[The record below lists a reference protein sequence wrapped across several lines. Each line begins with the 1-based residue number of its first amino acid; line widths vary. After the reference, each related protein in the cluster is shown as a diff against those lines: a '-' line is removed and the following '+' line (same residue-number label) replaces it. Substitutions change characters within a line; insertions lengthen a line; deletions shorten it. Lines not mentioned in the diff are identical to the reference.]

1 MKADNTERRRG
12 ARLED
17 AILDAAWAEL
27 VERGYP
33 GLTLE
38 GVARRAGT
46 SRPVL
51 YRRWPSRTAL
61 ATAAL
66 GRHIAQ
72 NPIVVPDLG
81 SVRDEICL
89 LLRRMS
95 DRARPDMI
103 RLVFDMQKDLADRHS
118 NLAEMRTHL
127 RAEIVDSDV
136 MQIILGRAIDR
147 GEIAAARLTPR
158 IVSLPTDLARHEV
171 LMTFEPLS
179 DQAIKQIVDE
189 VFLPLVRPTDLSAIS
204 DPGRDSSP
212 GPDQSL

>member
-1 MKADNTERRRG
+1 
-12 ARLED
+12 LED
-17 AILDAAWAEL
+17 AILHAAWAEL
-27 VERGYP
+27 VERGYA

-38 GVARRAGT
+38 GVAKRAGT

-51 YRRWPSRTAL
+51 HRRWPSRTAL

-81 SVRDEICL
+81 SVRDEVSL
-89 LLRRMS
+89 LLRGMS

-103 RLVFDMQKDLADRHS
+103 RLVFDMQKDLADDNS
-118 NLAEMRTHL
+118 SLADLRTRI
-127 RAEIVDSDV
+127 RAQIVEPD
-136 MQIILGRAIDR
+136 IIQTIIRRAIDR

-158 IVSLPTDLARHEV
+158 ILSLPTDLARHEI

-179 DQAIKQIVDE
+179 DHAISEIVDE
-189 VFLPLVRPTDLSAIS
+189 VFLPLVGPTNQ
-204 DPGRDSSP
+204 RTSS
-212 GPDQSL
+212 

>member
-1 MKADNTERRRG
+1 MKVDKIGRRRG
-12 ARLED
+12 VRLED

-38 GVARRAGT
+38 GVAKRADT

-118 NLAEMRTHL
+118 NLADMRAHL
-127 RAEIVDSDV
+127 KAQIAEPDV
-136 MQIILGRAIDR
+136 MQTILARAIDR
-147 GEIAAARLTPR
+147 GEIAAAHLTPR
-158 IVSLPTDLARHEV
+158 IASLPTDLARHEI

-179 DQAIKQIVDE
+179 DQAIREIVDE
-189 VFLPLVRPTDLSAIS
+189 VFLPLVSPTDQRTCS
-204 DPGRDSSP
+204 
-212 GPDQSL
+212 

>member
-1 MKADNTERRRG
+1 MKADNPERRRG

-38 GVARRAGT
+38 GVAKRAGT

-51 YRRWPSRTAL
+51 YRRWPNRTAL

-66 GRHIAQ
+66 GRHMAQ

-81 SVRDEICL
+81 CVRDESCL
-89 LLRRMS
+89 LLRGLS
-95 DRARPDMI
+95 DLARPDMI
-103 RLVFDMQKDLADRHS
+103 RLVFDMQKDLAETRS
-118 NLAEMRTHL
+118 SLADI
-127 RAEIVDSDV
+127 RAQLKAQIVDSDV

-158 IVSLPTDLARHEV
+158 IVSLPTDLARHEI

-179 DQAIKQIVDE
+179 DQAIQEIVDE
-189 VFLPLVRPTDLSAIS
+189 IFLPLVRPA
-204 DPGRDSSP
+204 
-212 GPDQSL
+212 DQRTATT

>member
-1 MKADNTERRRG
+1 MNADKIERRRG

-38 GVARRAGT
+38 GVAKRAGT

-51 YRRWPSRTAL
+51 HRRWPSRTAL

-72 NPIVVPDLG
+72 HPIVVPDLG

-95 DRARPDMI
+95 ERARPDMI
-103 RLVFDMQKDLADRHS
+103 RLVFDMQKDLADNHS
-118 NLAEMRTHL
+118 SLAVL
-127 RAEIVDSDV
+127 RAN
-136 MQIILGRAIDR
+136 
-147 GEIAAARLTPR
+147 
-158 IVSLPTDLARHEV
+158 
-171 LMTFEPLS
+171 
-179 DQAIKQIVDE
+179 
-189 VFLPLVRPTDLSAIS
+189 
-204 DPGRDSSP
+204 
-212 GPDQSL
+212 

>member
-1 MKADNTERRRG
+1 MKGDNDNVGRRRG
-12 ARLED
+12 TRLED

-38 GVARRAGT
+38 SVAKRAGT

-81 SVRDEICL
+81 DVRDELCL
-89 LLRRMS
+89 LLRRLS
-95 DRARPDMI
+95 DLARPDMI
-103 RLVFDMQKDLADRHS
+103 RLVFDMQRDLADRHS
-118 NLAEMRTHL
+118 SLADVRTRL
-127 RAEIVDSDV
+127 RAEIVDTDI
-136 MQIILGRAIDR
+136 MQTILGRAIDR
-147 GEIAAARLTPR
+147 GEIAAGRLTPR
-158 IVSLPTDLARHEV
+158 ILSLPTDLARHEI
-171 LMTFEPLS
+171 LMTFKPLP
-179 DQAIKQIVDE
+179 DEAIREIVDE
-189 VFLPLVRPTDLSAIS
+189 VFLPLVRPAGQ
-204 DPGRDSSP
+204 PPSS
-212 GPDQSL
+212 

>member
-1 MKADNTERRRG
+1 MKADKIGRRRG
-12 ARLED
+12 VRLQD

-38 GVARRAGT
+38 GVAKRAGT

-95 DRARPDMI
+95 DRARPDVI
-103 RLVFDMQKDLADRHS
+103 RLVFDMQRDLADEHS
-118 NLAEMRTHL
+118 NLADMRAHL
-127 RAEIVDSDV
+127 RAQIVEPDV
-136 MQIILGRAIDR
+136 MQTILGRAIDR

-171 LMTFEPLS
+171 LMTLEPLS
-179 DQAIKQIVDE
+179 DDAINEIVDE
-189 VFLPLVRPTDLSAIS
+189 VFLPLVSPTDQ
-204 DPGRDSSP
+204 RTSS
-212 GPDQSL
+212 

>member
-1 MKADNTERRRG
+1 MEVDKIERRRG
-12 ARLED
+12 IRLED

-38 GVARRAGT
+38 GVAKRAGT

-66 GRHIAQ
+66 GRHMAQ

-89 LLRRMS
+89 LLRGLS
-95 DRARPDMI
+95 NLARPDMI
-103 RLVFDMQKDLADRHS
+103 RLVFDMQKDLAETRS
-118 NLAEMRTHL
+118 SLADIRAQL
-127 RAEIVDSDV
+127 KAEIVDSDV
-136 MQIILGRAIDR
+136 MQIILGRAIER

-158 IVSLPTDLARHEV
+158 IVSLPTDLARHEI
-171 LMTFEPLS
+171 LMTFQPLS
-179 DQAIKQIVDE
+179 DQAIQEIVDE
-189 VFLPLVRPTDLSAIS
+189 IFLPLVRPTDQRTAST
-204 DPGRDSSP
+204 
-212 GPDQSL
+212 

>member
-1 MKADNTERRRG
+1 MEADKAGRRRG
-12 ARLED
+12 AALED

-38 GVARRAGT
+38 GVAKRAGT

-66 GRHIAQ
+66 GRQIAQ

-81 SVRDEICL
+81 NIRDEVCL
-89 LLRRMS
+89 LLRRLS
-95 DRARPDMI
+95 DRARPDLI
-103 RLVFDMQKDLADRHS
+103 RLIFDMQQDLAAEHS
-118 NLAEMRTHL
+118 SLADMRARI
-127 RAEIVDSDV
+127 RAQIVDSDIMRV
-136 MQIILGRAIDR
+136 IIGRALAR
-147 GEIAAARLTPR
+147 GEIAAERLTPR
-158 IVSLPTDLARHEV
+158 IVSLPTDLARHEI

-179 DQAIKQIVDE
+179 DEAIREIVE
-189 VFLPLVRPTDLSAIS
+189 QVFLPLVR
-204 DPGRDSSP
+204 R
-212 GPDQSL
+212 

>member
-1 MKADNTERRRG
+1 MMSDKIERRRG
-12 ARLED
+12 VILEQ

-27 VERGYP
+27 VEQGYP

-38 GVARRAGT
+38 GVAKRAGT

-66 GRHIAQ
+66 GRHISQ

-81 SVRDEICL
+81 SVSDEISL

-103 RLVFDMQKDLADRHS
+103 RLVFDMQKDLADKHS
-118 NLAEMRTHL
+118 NLAEMRAHL
-127 RAEIVDSDV
+127 RAQIVDVDI
-136 MQIILGRAIDR
+136 MQTILNRAIAR

-158 IVSLPTDLARHEV
+158 IVSLPTDLARHEI
-171 LMTFEPLS
+171 LMTFEQLS
-179 DQAIKQIVDE
+179 DEAIKEIVDE
-189 VFLPLVRPTDLSAIS
+189 VFLPLVCTTDQRPFS
-204 DPGRDSSP
+204 
-212 GPDQSL
+212 

>member
-1 MKADNTERRRG
+1 MEAEKIGRRRG
-12 ARLED
+12 VQLED

-38 GVARRAGT
+38 GVANRAGT

-66 GRHIAQ
+66 GRHIVQ

-81 SVRDEICL
+81 SVRDEIGL
-89 LLRRMS
+89 LLRQLS

-103 RLVFDMQKDLADRHS
+103 RLVFDMQKDLADENS
-118 NLAEMRTHL
+118 SLADMRTRL
-127 RAEIVDSDV
+127 RAEIVNSDV
-136 MQIILGRAIDR
+136 MQPVLARAIDR
-147 GEIAAARLTPR
+147 GEIVAARLTPR
-158 IVSLPTDLARHEV
+158 IVSLPTDLARHEM
-171 LMTFEPLS
+171 LMTFQPLS
-179 DQAIKQIVDE
+179 DEAIEEIIE
-189 VFLPLVRPTDLSAIS
+189 EIFLPLVRPMDQLIS
-204 DPGRDSSP
+204 S
-212 GPDQSL
+212 

>member
-1 MKADNTERRRG
+1 MKADKIGRRRG
-12 ARLED
+12 VRLED

-38 GVARRAGT
+38 GVAKRADT

-66 GRHIAQ
+66 GRHLAQ

-103 RLVFDMQKDLADRHS
+103 RLVFDMQTDLADTHS
-118 NLAEMRTHL
+118 SLAEMRAHL
-127 RAEIVDSDV
+127 RAQNVDSDV
-136 MQIILGRAIDR
+136 MQTILGRAIDR

-179 DQAIKQIVDE
+179 DEAIKEIVDE
-189 VFLPLVRPTDLSAIS
+189 VFLPLVSPTEQRTPS
-204 DPGRDSSP
+204 
-212 GPDQSL
+212 

>member
-1 MKADNTERRRG
+1 MQVASYMRDIMKVDRSVRRRG

-38 GVARRAGT
+38 GVAKRAGT

-51 YRRWPSRTAL
+51 HRRWPSRTAL

-81 SVRDEICL
+81 SARDEICL

-103 RLVFDMQKDLADRHS
+103 RLVFDMQRDLADKHS
-118 NLAEMRTHL
+118 NLADMRAQL
-127 RAEIVDSDV
+127 RAQIVDSDV
-136 MQIILGRAIDR
+136 MQTILGRAIDR
-147 GEIAAARLTPR
+147 GEITAARLTPR
-158 IVSLPTDLARHEV
+158 IVSLPTALARHEI

-179 DQAIKQIVDE
+179 DQAIKEIVDE
-189 VFLPLVRPTDLSAIS
+189 VFLPLVRPTDQ
-204 DPGRDSSP
+204 RTSS
-212 GPDQSL
+212 

>member
-1 MKADNTERRRG
+1 MKAEKIGRRRG
-12 ARLED
+12 IRLED

-33 GLTLE
+33 ALTLE
-38 GVARRAGT
+38 GVAKRAGT

-51 YRRWPSRTAL
+51 SRRWPSRTAL

-66 GRHIAQ
+66 GRHVAQ

-103 RLVFDMQKDLADRHS
+103 RLVFDMQKDLADQHS
-118 NLAEMRTHL
+118 NLADMRAHL
-127 RAEIVDSDV
+127 RAQYVDSDV
-136 MQIILGRAIDR
+136 MQNILERAIDR

-158 IVSLPTDLARHEV
+158 IVSLPTDLARHEI
-171 LMTFEPLS
+171 LMTFAPLS
-179 DQAIKQIVDE
+179 DDAIKQIVDE
-189 VFLPLVRPTDLSAIS
+189 VFLPLVSATDRRKTS
-204 DPGRDSSP
+204 
-212 GPDQSL
+212 

>member
-1 MKADNTERRRG
+1 MKADKIGRRRG
-12 ARLED
+12 VQLED

-27 VERGYP
+27 LERGYP
-33 GLTLE
+33 ALTLE
-38 GVARRAGT
+38 GVAKRAGT

-51 YRRWPSRTAL
+51 YRRWPNRTAL

-95 DRARPDMI
+95 DRARPDMV

-118 NLAEMRTHL
+118 NLAEMRAHL
-127 RAEIVDSDV
+127 RAQSVESDV
-136 MQIILGRAIDR
+136 MQTILARAIDR

-158 IVSLPTDLARHEV
+158 IVSLPTDLARHEI
-171 LMTFEPLS
+171 LMTFDALS
-179 DQAIKQIVDE
+179 DEAIREIVDE
-189 VFLPLVRPTDLSAIS
+189 VFLPLV
-204 DPGRDSSP
+204 
-212 GPDQSL
+212 SL

>member
-1 MKADNTERRRG
+1 MTADKIGRRRG
-12 ARLED
+12 VRLED

-38 GVARRAGT
+38 SVAQRAGT

-66 GRHIAQ
+66 ARHLAQ

-81 SVRDEICL
+81 NVRDELCL
-89 LLRRMS
+89 LLRLMS

-103 RLVFDMQKDLADRHS
+103 RLVFDMQKDLADKQS
-118 NLAEMRTHL
+118 NLAEMRADL
-127 RAEIVDSDV
+127 RAQIVDVDV
-136 MQIILGRAIDR
+136 MQTILGRAIDR
-147 GEIAAARLTPR
+147 GDIAAARLTPR

-179 DQAIKQIVDE
+179 DEVIKEIVDE
-189 VFLPLVRPTDLSAIS
+189 VFLPLVRPGEQGLK
-204 DPGRDSSP
+204 
-212 GPDQSL
+212 

>member
-1 MKADNTERRRG
+1 MKANTTERRRG
-12 ARLED
+12 ARLEE

-51 YRRWPSRTAL
+51 HRRWPSRTAL

-66 GRHIAQ
+66 ARHISQ
-72 NPIVVPDLG
+72 NPIVLPDLG
-81 SVRDEICL
+81 NVRDELCL

-103 RLVFDMQKDLADRHS
+103 RLVFDMQRDLADDHS
-118 NLAEMRTHL
+118 NLAALRRNL
-127 RAEIVDSDV
+127 RAQIVEPDI
-136 MQIILGRAIDR
+136 MQAILGRAVDR
-147 GEIAAARLTPR
+147 GEIVAARLTPR
-158 IVSLPTDLARHEV
+158 IASLPTDLARHEI

-179 DQAIKQIVDE
+179 DGAIKEIVEE
-189 VFLPLVRPTDLSAIS
+189 VFLPLARSTGSIA
-204 DPGRDSSP
+204 
-212 GPDQSL
+212 

>member
-1 MKADNTERRRG
+1 MNADKIERRRG

-38 GVARRAGT
+38 GVAKRAGT

-51 YRRWPSRTAL
+51 HRRWPSRTAL

-72 NPIVVPDLG
+72 HPIVVPDLG

-95 DRARPDMI
+95 ERARPDMI
-103 RLVFDMQKDLADRHS
+103 RLVFDMQKDLADNHS
-118 NLAEMRTHL
+118 SLAVL
-127 RAEIVDSDV
+127 RANLRTQIAEPDV
-136 MQIILGRAIDR
+136 MQTILGRAIDR

-158 IVSLPTDLARHEV
+158 IVSLPTDLARHEI

-179 DQAIKQIVDE
+179 DEAINEIVDE
-189 VFLPLVRPTDLSAIS
+189 IFLPLVSPTDQ
-204 DPGRDSSP
+204 RTSS
-212 GPDQSL
+212 

>member
-1 MKADNTERRRG
+1 MKADKIGRRRG
-12 ARLED
+12 VRLQD
-17 AILDAAWAEL
+17 AILDAAWAGL

-38 GVARRAGT
+38 GVAKRAGT

-103 RLVFDMQKDLADRHS
+103 RLVFDMQRDLADEHS
-118 NLAEMRTHL
+118 NLADMRAHL
-127 RAEIVDSDV
+127 RAQIVEPDV
-136 MQIILGRAIDR
+136 MQTILGRAIDR

-179 DQAIKQIVDE
+179 DDAINEIVDQ
-189 VFLPLVRPTDLSAIS
+189 VFLPLVSPTDQ
-204 DPGRDSSP
+204 RTSS
-212 GPDQSL
+212 

>member
-1 MKADNTERRRG
+1 MKADKIGRRRG
-12 ARLED
+12 GLLED

-33 GLTLE
+33 ELTLE
-38 GVARRAGT
+38 GVAKRAGT

-89 LLRRMS
+89 LLRLMS
-95 DRARPDMI
+95 DRVRPDMI
-103 RLVFDMQKDLADRHS
+103 RLVFDMQKDLADQHS
-118 NLAEMRTHL
+118 NLADMRAHL
-127 RAEIVDSDV
+127 RAQIVDSDV
-136 MQIILGRAIDR
+136 MQPILGRAIER

-158 IVSLPTDLARHEV
+158 VISLPTDLARHEI

-179 DQAIKQIVDE
+179 DEAIKEIVDE
-189 VFLPLVRPTDLSAIS
+189 VFMPLV
-204 DPGRDSSP
+204 SSM
-212 GPDQSL
+212 DRRASS

>member
-1 MKADNTERRRG
+1 MKADKIERRRG
-12 ARLED
+12 SRLED

-38 GVARRAGT
+38 GVAKRAGT

-89 LLRRMS
+89 LLRLMS
-95 DRARPDMI
+95 DRVRPDMI
-103 RLVFDMQKDLADRHS
+103 RLVFDMQKDLADQHS
-118 NLAEMRTHL
+118 NLADMRAHL
-127 RAEIVDSDV
+127 RAQIVDSDV
-136 MQIILGRAIDR
+136 MRPILARAIDR

-158 IVSLPTDLARHEV
+158 IVSLPTDLARHEI
-171 LMTFEPLS
+171 LMTFERLS
-179 DQAIKQIVDE
+179 DEAIKEIVDG
-189 VFLPLVRPTDLSAIS
+189 VFLPLVH
-204 DPGRDSSP
+204 
-212 GPDQSL
+212 PDQRASS

>member
-1 MKADNTERRRG
+1 MKADKIGRRRG
-12 ARLED
+12 VRLQD

-38 GVARRAGT
+38 GVAKRAGT

-95 DRARPDMI
+95 DRAKPDMI
-103 RLVFDMQKDLADRHS
+103 RLVFDMQRDLADEHS
-118 NLAEMRTHL
+118 NLADMRAHL
-127 RAEIVDSDV
+127 RAQIVEPDV
-136 MQIILGRAIDR
+136 MQTILGRAIDR

-179 DQAIKQIVDE
+179 DDAIKEIVDE
-189 VFLPLVRPTDLSAIS
+189 VFLPLVSPTDQRTLFVR
-204 DPGRDSSP
+204 GQF
-212 GPDQSL
+212 GGHTCC

>member
-1 MKADNTERRRG
+1 MEADKSGRRRG
-12 ARLED
+12 ERLED

-38 GVARRAGT
+38 GVAKRAGT

-66 GRHIAQ
+66 GRHMMQ

-103 RLVFDMQKDLADRHS
+103 RLVFDMQRDLADEHS
-118 NLAEMRTHL
+118 NLADMRAHL
-127 RAEIVDSDV
+127 RAQIVEPDV
-136 MQIILGRAIDR
+136 MQTILGRAIDR

-179 DQAIKQIVDE
+179 DDAIKEIVDE
-189 VFLPLVRPTDLSAIS
+189 VFLPLVSPTDQ
-204 DPGRDSSP
+204 RTSS
-212 GPDQSL
+212 

>member
-1 MKADNTERRRG
+1 MKADKIGRRRG
-12 ARLED
+12 VRLED

-38 GVARRAGT
+38 GVAKRAGT

-51 YRRWPSRTAL
+51 HRRWPSRTAL

-81 SVRDEICL
+81 SLRDEICL

-103 RLVFDMQKDLADRHS
+103 RLVFDMQKDLADEQS
-118 NLAEMRTHL
+118 NLAEVRAHL
-127 RAEIVDSDV
+127 RARIADSDV
-136 MQIILGRAIDR
+136 MRPILERAIDR

-158 IVSLPTDLARHEV
+158 IASLPTDLARHEI
-171 LMTFEPLS
+171 LMTFQPLS
-179 DQAIKQIVDE
+179 DEAIKEIVDE
-189 VFLPLVRPTDLSAIS
+189 VFLPLVSPTD
-204 DPGRDSSP
+204 RRTSS
-212 GPDQSL
+212 

>member
-1 MKADNTERRRG
+1 MKADITERRRG

-38 GVARRAGT
+38 GVAKRAGT

-89 LLRRMS
+89 LLRLMS

-103 RLVFDMQKDLADRHS
+103 RLVFDMQKDLADKHS
-118 NLAEMRTHL
+118 SFADMRAHL
-127 RAEIVDSDV
+127 RAQIVESDV
-136 MQIILGRAIDR
+136 MQTILERAINR

-179 DQAIKQIVDE
+179 DEAIKEIVDE
-189 VFLPLVRPTDLSAIS
+189 IFLPLVSPTDQ
-204 DPGRDSSP
+204 RTSS
-212 GPDQSL
+212 

>member
-1 MKADNTERRRG
+1 METDKIGRRRG
-12 ARLED
+12 SRLED

-33 GLTLE
+33 GFTLE
-38 GVARRAGT
+38 SVAKRAGT

-51 YRRWPSRTAL
+51 HRRWPSRTAL

-72 NPIVVPDLG
+72 NPIMVPDLG
-81 SVRDEICL
+81 GVRDEICL

-103 RLVFDMQKDLADRHS
+103 QLVFDMQKDLADKHS
-118 NLAEMRTHL
+118 NLADMRAHL
-127 RAEIVDSDV
+127 RAQIVEPDV
-136 MQIILGRAIDR
+136 MQTILTRAVDR

-158 IVSLPTDLARHEV
+158 IVALPTDLARHEI
-171 LMTFEPLS
+171 LMTFQPLS
-179 DQAIKQIVDE
+179 DETIHQIVDE
-189 VFLPLVRPTDLSAIS
+189 IFLPLVREADRPA
-204 DPGRDSSP
+204 SS
-212 GPDQSL
+212 

>member
-1 MKADNTERRRG
+1 VKADKIGRRRG
-12 ARLED
+12 GRLED

-33 GLTLE
+33 ELTLE
-38 GVARRAGT
+38 GVAKRAGT

-72 NPIVVPDLG
+72 NPIVVSDLG

-95 DRARPDMI
+95 DRVRPDMI
-103 RLVFDMQKDLADRHS
+103 RLVFDMQKDLADQHS
-118 NLAEMRTHL
+118 NLADMRAHL
-127 RAEIVDSDV
+127 RAQIVDSDV
-136 MQIILGRAIDR
+136 MQTILGRAIDR

-158 IVSLPTDLARHEV
+158 VVSLPTDLARHEI

-179 DQAIKQIVDE
+179 DEAIKEIVDE
-189 VFLPLVRPTDLSAIS
+189 VFLPLVSPTDQ
-204 DPGRDSSP
+204 RTSS
-212 GPDQSL
+212 

>member
-1 MKADNTERRRG
+1 MKADKIGRRRG
-12 ARLED
+12 VRLED

-38 GVARRAGT
+38 GVAKRAGT

-51 YRRWPSRTAL
+51 HRRWPSRTAL

-81 SVRDEICL
+81 SLRDEICL

-103 RLVFDMQKDLADRHS
+103 RLVFDMQKDLADEHS
-118 NLAEMRTHL
+118 NLADVRAHL
-127 RAEIVDSDV
+127 RARIADSDV
-136 MQIILGRAIDR
+136 MRPILERAIDR

-158 IVSLPTDLARHEV
+158 IASLPTDLARHEI
-171 LMTFEPLS
+171 LMTFQPLS
-179 DQAIKQIVDE
+179 DEAIKEIVDE
-189 VFLPLVRPTDLSAIS
+189 VFLPLVSPTD
-204 DPGRDSSP
+204 RRTSS
-212 GPDQSL
+212 

>member
-1 MKADNTERRRG
+1 MKADKIGRRRG
-12 ARLED
+12 VRLED

-38 GVARRAGT
+38 GVAKRAGT

-51 YRRWPSRTAL
+51 YRRWPNRTAL

-66 GRHIAQ
+66 GWHIVQ

-81 SVRDEICL
+81 SARDEICL

-103 RLVFDMQKDLADRHS
+103 RLVFDMQKDLADNHS
-118 NLAEMRTHL
+118 NLADMRAHL
-127 RAEIVDSDV
+127 RAQIVDSDV
-136 MQIILGRAIDR
+136 MQTILERAIDR

-158 IVSLPTDLARHEV
+158 IVSLPTDLARHEI
-171 LMTFEPLS
+171 LMTFRPLS
-179 DQAIKQIVDE
+179 DDAIKEIVDE
-189 VFLPLVRPTDLSAIS
+189 VFLPLVSPTVQSA
-204 DPGRDSSP
+204 G
-212 GPDQSL
+212 

>member
-1 MKADNTERRRG
+1 MQVASYMRDIMKVDRSVRRRG

-38 GVARRAGT
+38 GVAKRAGT

-51 YRRWPSRTAL
+51 HRRWPSRTAL

-81 SVRDEICL
+81 SARDEICL

-103 RLVFDMQKDLADRHS
+103 RLVFDMQRDLADKHS
-118 NLAEMRTHL
+118 NLADMRAQL
-127 RAEIVDSDV
+127 RAQIVDSDV
-136 MQIILGRAIDR
+136 MQTILGRAIDR
-147 GEIAAARLTPR
+147 GEITAARLTPR
-158 IVSLPTDLARHEV
+158 IVSLPTDLARHEI

-179 DQAIKQIVDE
+179 DQAIKEIVDE
-189 VFLPLVRPTDLSAIS
+189 VFLPLVRPTDQ
-204 DPGRDSSP
+204 RTSS
-212 GPDQSL
+212 

>member
-1 MKADNTERRRG
+1 MRDIMKVDRSVRRRG

-38 GVARRAGT
+38 GVAKRAGT

-51 YRRWPSRTAL
+51 HRRWPSRTAL

-81 SVRDEICL
+81 SARDEICL

-103 RLVFDMQKDLADRHS
+103 RLVFDMQRDLADKHS
-118 NLAEMRTHL
+118 NLADMRAQL
-127 RAEIVDSDV
+127 RAQIVDSDV
-136 MQIILGRAIDR
+136 MQTILGRAIDR
-147 GEIAAARLTPR
+147 GEITAARLTPR
-158 IVSLPTDLARHEV
+158 IVSLPTDLARHEI

-179 DQAIKQIVDE
+179 DQAIKEIVDE
-189 VFLPLVRPTDLSAIS
+189 VFLPLVRPTDQ
-204 DPGRDSSP
+204 RTSS
-212 GPDQSL
+212 